1 MNRLYF
7 VRHGENMANITGE
20 FSHRILD
27 YSLTDKGVLQAEQ
40 TAEFFADKQID
51 EIFASPL
58 KRARETA
65 EIISEKLQLPVSIM
79 ENFREMN
86 IGDLDGKKGE
96 DLWLFHNQIVRRWL
110 SGEPEVPFPGGENY
124 LTMSQRFLGGLNQI
138 LAGKQN
144 NNIVLVGHAGIFNCT
159 VKEYCRNID
168 FQTIFTAHNNNCSI
182 TTMDIETVNGSVQA
196 NMVQWAYFGHLN
208 GQAAEFV
215 PPIPQPKD
223 QAKRE
228 AMQLWKEDAKGF
240 EA

>member
-7 VRHGENMANITGE
+7 VRHGENTANITGE

-40 TAEFFADKQID
+40 TAEFFTDRQID
-51 EIFASPL
+51 EIYASPL

-65 EIISEKLQLPVSIM
+65 GIISEKLRLPVTIM

-110 SGEPEVPFPGGENY
+110 SGEPEVAFLGGENY
-124 LTMSQRFLGGLNQI
+124 VLMSQRFLGGLTQI
-138 LAGKQN
+138 LSGKDN
-144 NNIVLVGHAGIFNCT
+144 KRIIVVGHAGIFNCT
-159 VKEYCRNID
+159 IPDYCRNID
-168 FQTIFTAHNNNCSI
+168 IQTIFSAQNNNCSI
-182 TTMDIETVNGSVQA
+182 TTMNIEIINDSVQA
-196 NMVQWAYFGHLN
+196 DLVQWAYSGHLK

-223 QAKRE
+223 QEKQDAMKLWRE
-228 AMQLWKEDAKGF
+228 EVNGS